1 MSTIEIAD
9 TILHSLSDEKLQ
21 AFITLF
27 ADENTIA
34 RMETEAILNDPNPK
48 LYHSFREYIEEM
60 EKEDA

>member
-1 MSTIEIAD
+1 MTTIEIAD

-27 ADENTIA
+27 ADKDEIA
-34 RMETEAILNDPNPK
+34 RIETEAVLNDPNPK
-48 LYHSFREYIEEM
+48 LYHSFREYMEEM